1 MNRLNGNHVKKI
13 ITRFT
18 WGLLG
23 ILVLAALAIQITGHG
38 YFWKALSATYLQGH
52 STAHIDDAVNFAQ
65 RKIATSLPLAWEKDT
80 VFNKEPLSS
89 ATLSYLQQY
98 KSAAFLVAK
107 NGKLLHETYF
117 APYNESSRTNSFSIA
132 KSITTMQ
139 VGLAVK
145 QGLIPSFDT
154 PITQFLPEFA
164 GNARASKA
172 TISQVSAMK
181 AGHDWTENYKLPFN
195 VTTDLYYGKDAE
207 KLVLNQDFEREP
219 GTEYE
224 YSSGST
230 QLLGVILKRAI
241 QKKNPQSNVSEHL
254 SQSLWQPLGM
264 EKDAI
269 YTLDRAGEDGGM
281 ERTYCCIFATAK
293 DFAKLGQLLLQDGQ
307 WGGKQ
312 LLDKAFVDRMRKPD
326 LQPYYG
332 HSLWMDWTYKHPFYS
347 LQGHQ
352 GQYVIVVPSLQLVV
366 VRVGQYRNK
375 AVLGP
380 NGRIPLEVYSF
391 VDEAVRMAQ
400 ATTPSK

>member
-1 MNRLNGNHVKKI
+1 MFKKTI
-13 ITRFT
+13 KRFSF
-18 WGLLG
+18 GLFGL
-23 ILVLAALAIQITGHG
+23 LVLAGLAIQFTGHG
-38 YFWKALSATYLQGH
+38 YFWKALSATYLQGY
-52 STAHIDDAVNFAQ
+52 STAHIDDAGNFAQ
-65 RKIATSLPLAWEKDT
+65 RIIATSQPLAWEKDAA
-80 VFNKEPLSS
+80 FNKEPLNS

-117 APYNESSRTNSFSIA
+117 SPYTKSSRTNSFSIA
-132 KSITTMQ
+132 KTITTMQ
-139 VGLAVK
+139 VGLAVQ
-145 QGLIPSFDT
+145 QGLIPGFDA
-154 PITQFLPEFA
+154 PITQFLPVYA
-164 GNARASKA
+164 SNARGAKA
-172 TISQVSAMK
+172 TISQLSAMK

-219 GTEYE
+219 GTEFE

-281 ERTYCCIFATAK
+281 ERTYCCIFATAR
-293 DFAKLGQLLLQDGQ
+293 DYVKLGQLLLQDGQ

-312 LLDKAFVDRMRKPD
+312 LLDKAFVERMRKPD
-326 LQPYYG
+326 LQPFYG
-332 HSLWMDWTYKHPFYS
+332 HSLWMDWTYKHPFY
-347 LQGHQ
+347 LMQGHQ

-380 NGRIPLEVYSF
+380 NQRLALEIYSF
-391 VDEAVRMAQ
+391 VDEAVRLAQ
-400 ATTPSK
+400 AK

>member
-1 MNRLNGNHVKKI
+1 MFKQFI
-13 ITRFT
+13 SRFA

-23 ILVLAALAIQITGHG
+23 VLVFVALAIQLIGHG

-52 STAHIDDAVNFAQ
+52 STAHIDDADNFAQ
-65 RKIATSLPLAWEKDT
+65 RKIATSQPLTWEKDAA
-80 VFNKEPLSS
+80 FNKEPLNS
-89 ATLSYLQQY
+89 AILSYLQQY

-117 APYNESSRTNSFSIA
+117 SPYTEASRTNSFSMA
-132 KSITTMQ
+132 KTVTTMQ
-139 VGLAVK
+139 VGLAVQ
-145 QGLIPSFDT
+145 QGLISSFDA
-154 PITQFLPEFA
+154 PITPFLPEYA
-164 GNARASKA
+164 GNARGTKA
-172 TISQVSAMK
+172 TLSQLSAMK

-281 ERTYCCIFATAK
+281 ERTYCCIFATAR
-293 DFAKLGQLLLQDGQ
+293 DYAKLGQLLLQDGQ
-307 WGGKQ
+307 WGGTQ
-312 LLDKAFVDRMRKPD
+312 LLDKTFVERMRKPD
-326 LQPYYG
+326 LQAYYG
-332 HSLWMDWTYKHPFYS
+332 HSLWMDWTYKHPFYFM
-347 LQGHQ
+347 QGHQ
-352 GQYVIVVPSLQLVV
+352 GQYVIVVPSHQLVV
-366 VRVGQYRNK
+366 LRLGQQRNK
-375 AVLGP
+375 TDLGP
-380 NGRIPLEVYSF
+380 NGMTPLEVYSF
-391 VDEAVRMAQ
+391 VDEAVRLAQ
-400 ATTPSK
+400 PAK

>member
-1 MNRLNGNHVKKI
+1 MFKKF
-13 ITRFT
+13 ITRFI

-23 ILVLAALAIQITGHG
+23 VLVLAALAIQLTGHG

-52 STAHIDDAVNFAQ
+52 STAHIDDAGNFAQ
-65 RKIATSLPLAWEKDT
+65 RKIATAQPLAWEKDT
-80 VFNKEPLSS
+80 AFNKETLNN

-98 KSAAFLVAK
+98 KSAVFLVAK

-117 APYNESSRTNSFSIA
+117 SPYTESSRTNSFSVA
-132 KSITTMQ
+132 KTITTMQ
-139 VGLAVK
+139 VGLAVQ

-164 GNARASKA
+164 GNARGSKA
-172 TISQVSAMK
+172 TISQLSAMK

-207 KLVLNQDFEREP
+207 KLVLKQDFEREP
-219 GTEYE
+219 GTQYE

-264 EKDAI
+264 EKDAL
-269 YTLDRAGEDGGM
+269 YTLDRPGEEGGM
-281 ERTYCCIFATAK
+281 ERTYCCIFATAR
-293 DFAKLGQLLLQDGQ
+293 DYAKLGQLLLQDGQ

-312 LLDKAFVDRMRKPD
+312 LLDKAFVERMRKPD
-326 LQPYYG
+326 LQPFYG

-375 AVLGP
+375 AALGP
-380 NGRIPLEVYSF
+380 NQRIPLEVYNF
-391 VDEAVRMAQ
+391 VDEAVRLAQ
-400 ATTPSK
+400 VK

>member
-1 MNRLNGNHVKKI
+1 MFKKL
-13 ITRFT
+13 ITRFAS
-18 WGLLG
+18 GLLG
-23 ILVLAALAIQITGHG
+23 ILVLVALAIQLTGHG

-52 STAHIDDAVNFAQ
+52 STAHIDDAGNFSQ
-65 RKIATSLPLAWEKDT
+65 RKIATAQPLAWEKDAA
-80 VFNKEPLSS
+80 FNKEPLNS

-117 APYNESSRTNSFSIA
+117 APYTEVSKTNSFSMA
-132 KSITTMQ
+132 KTVTTMQ
-139 VGLAVK
+139 VGLAVQ
-145 QGLIPSFDT
+145 QGLIPSFDA
-154 PITQFLPEFA
+154 PITQFLPEYA
-164 GNARASKA
+164 SNARGAKA
-172 TISQVSAMK
+172 TLSQLSSMK

-195 VTTDLYYGKDAE
+195 VTTNLYFGTDAE
-207 KLVLNQDFEREP
+207 KAVLGQDFEREP

-230 QLLGVILKRAI
+230 QLLGVILKRAV

-269 YTLDRAGEDGGM
+269 YTLDRPSEEGGM
-281 ERTYCCIFATAK
+281 ERTYCCIFATAR
-293 DFAKLGQLLLQDGQ
+293 DYAKLGQLLLQDGQ

-312 LLDKAFVDRMRKPD
+312 LLDKAFVERMRKPD
-326 LQPYYG
+326 LVPFYG

-347 LQGHQ
+347 MQGHQ

-380 NGRIPLEVYSF
+380 NQRIPLEVYNF
-391 VDEAVRMAQ
+391 VDEAVRLTQGM
-400 ATTPSK
+400 K

>member
-1 MNRLNGNHVKKI
+1 MLKKF
-13 ITRFT
+13 FT
-18 WGLLG
+18 GLGLALLAL
-23 ILVLAALAIQITGHG
+23 LVLLALAIQLTGHG

-52 STAHIDDAVNFAQ
+52 STAHIDDAGNFVQ
-65 RKIATSLPLAWEKDT
+65 RKIATSQPLAWGKDAG
-80 VFNKEPLSS
+80 FNKEPLNS

-117 APYNESSRTNSFSIA
+117 SPYTESSRTNSFSIA
-132 KSITTMQ
+132 KTITTMQ
-139 VGLAVK
+139 VGLAVQ

-207 KLVLNQDFEREP
+207 NLVLKQDFEREP

-241 QKKNPQSNVSEHL
+241 QKKNPQSNISEHL

-281 ERTYCCIFATAK
+281 ERTYCCIFATAR

-307 WGGKQ
+307 WGDKQ
-312 LLDKAFVDRMRKPD
+312 LLDKAFVDRMQKPD

>member
-1 MNRLNGNHVKKI
+1 MFKQFI
-13 ITRFT
+13 SRFA

-23 ILVLAALAIQITGHG
+23 VLVLAALAIQLTGHG

-52 STAHIDDAVNFAQ
+52 STAHIDDADNFAQ
-65 RKIATSLPLAWEKDT
+65 RKIATSQPLTWEKDAA
-80 VFNKEPLSS
+80 FNKEPLNS

-117 APYNESSRTNSFSIA
+117 SPYTQSSRTNSFSVA
-132 KSITTMQ
+132 KTVTTMQ
-139 VGLAVK
+139 VGLAVQ
-145 QGLIPSFDT
+145 QGLIPSFDA
-154 PITQFLPEFA
+154 PITQFLPEYA

-181 AGHDWTENYKLPFN
+181 AGHDWTENYKLPIN

-219 GTEYE
+219 GMEYE

-241 QKKNPQSNVSEHL
+241 QKKNPLSNVSEHL

-281 ERTYCCIFATAK
+281 ERTYCCIFATAR
-293 DFAKLGQLLLQDGQ
+293 DYAKLGQLLLQDGQ

-312 LLDKAFVDRMRKPD
+312 LLDKAFLERMRKPD

-332 HSLWMDWTYKHPFYS
+332 HSLWMDWTHKHPFYT

-380 NGRIPLEVYSF
+380 NRRIPLEVYNF
-391 VDEAVRMAQ
+391 VDEAVRLAQ
-400 ATTPSK
+400 Q

>member
-1 MNRLNGNHVKKI
+1 MLKKI
-13 ITRFT
+13 FIRLGL
-18 WGLLG
+18 GLLAL
-23 ILVLAALAIQITGHG
+23 LVLLALAIQLTGHG

-52 STAHIDDAVNFAQ
+52 STAHIDDANNFAQ
-65 RKIATSLPLAWEKDT
+65 RKIATAQPLAWEKDAA
-80 VFNKEPLSS
+80 FNKTPLNS

-107 NGKLLHETYF
+107 DGKLLHETYF
-117 APYNESSRTNSFSIA
+117 SPYTESSRTNSFSVA
-132 KSITTMQ
+132 KTITTMQ
-139 VGLAVK
+139 VGLAVQ

-164 GNARASKA
+164 GNARGAKA
-172 TISQVSAMK
+172 TISQLSAMK

-195 VTTDLYYGKDAE
+195 VTTDLYFGKNAE

-219 GTEYE
+219 GTAYE

-230 QLLGVILKRAI
+230 QLLGVVLKRAI

-281 ERTYCCIFATAK
+281 ERTYCCIFATAR

-312 LLDKAFVDRMRKPD
+312 LLEKAFVERMRKPD

-366 VRVGQYRNK
+366 VRVGQFRNK
-375 AVLGP
+375 ALLGP
-380 NGRIPLEVYSF
+380 NQRIPLEVYNF
-391 VDEAVRMAQ
+391 VDEAVRLAQ
-400 ATTPSK
+400 ATTPLK

>member
-1 MNRLNGNHVKKI
+1 MIKKFI
-13 ITRFT
+13 KRFA

-23 ILVLAALAIQITGHG
+23 LLVLVALVIQLTGHG

-52 STAHIDDAVNFAQ
+52 STAHIDDAGNFAQ
-65 RKIATSLPLAWEKDT
+65 RKIATTQPLAWDKDAA
-80 VFNKEPLSS
+80 FNKEPLNT
-89 ATLSYLQQY
+89 ATLGYLQQY
-98 KSAAFLVAK
+98 KSAAFVVAK

-117 APYNESSRTNSFSIA
+117 APYTENSKTNSFSMA
-132 KSITTMQ
+132 KTVTTMQ
-139 VGLAVK
+139 VGLAVQ
-145 QGLIPSFDT
+145 QGLIPSFDA
-154 PITQFLPEFA
+154 PITQFLPEYV
-164 GNARASKA
+164 GSARASKA
-172 TISQVSAMK
+172 TISQLSAMK

-195 VTTDLYYGKDAE
+195 VTTDLYFGKDAE
-207 KLVLNQDFEREP
+207 KLVLNKNFEREP
-219 GTEYE
+219 NTEFE

-230 QLLGVILKRAI
+230 QVLGVILKRAI

-264 EKDAI
+264 EQDAL

-281 ERTYCCIFATAK
+281 ERTYCCIFATTR
-293 DFAKLGQLLLQDGQ
+293 DYAKLGQLLLQDGQ

-312 LLDKAFVDRMRKPD
+312 LLDKAFVERMRKPD
-326 LQPYYG
+326 LKPYYG

-375 AVLGP
+375 ALLGP

-391 VDEAVRMAQ
+391 VDEAVRLAQ
-400 ATTPSK
+400 ATAPAK

>member
-1 MNRLNGNHVKKI
+1 MFKQFI
-13 ITRFT
+13 SRFA

-23 ILVLAALAIQITGHG
+23 VLVFVALAIQLTGHG

-52 STAHIDDAVNFAQ
+52 STAHIDDADNFAQ
-65 RKIATSLPLAWEKDT
+65 RKIATSQPLAWEKDAA
-80 VFNKEPLSS
+80 FNKEPLNS

-117 APYNESSRTNSFSIA
+117 SPYTESSRTNSFSVA
-132 KSITTMQ
+132 KTVTTMQ
-139 VGLAVK
+139 VGLAVQ
-145 QGLIPSFDT
+145 QGLIPSFDA
-154 PITQFLPEFA
+154 PITQFLPEYA

-181 AGHDWTENYKLPFN
+181 AGHDWTENYKLPIN

-219 GTEYE
+219 GMEYE

-241 QKKNPQSNVSEHL
+241 QKKNPLSNVSEHL

-281 ERTYCCIFATAK
+281 ERTYCCIFATAR
-293 DFAKLGQLLLQDGQ
+293 DYAKLGQLLLQDGQ

-312 LLDKAFVDRMRKPD
+312 LLDKAFVERMRKPD

-332 HSLWMDWTYKHPFYS
+332 HSLWMDWTHKHPFYT

-380 NGRIPLEVYSF
+380 NRRIPLEVYNF
-391 VDEAVRMAQ
+391 VDEAVRLAQ
-400 ATTPSK
+400 Q

>member
-1 MNRLNGNHVKKI
+1 MLKKI
-13 ITRFT
+13 FTRLGL
-18 WGLLG
+18 GLLAL
-23 ILVLAALAIQITGHG
+23 LVLLALAIQLTGHG

-52 STAHIDDAVNFAQ
+52 STAHIDDADSFAQ
-65 RKIATSLPLAWEKDT
+65 RKIATAQPLAWEKDAA
-80 VFNKEPLSS
+80 FNKSPLNS

-117 APYNESSRTNSFSIA
+117 SPYTESSRTNSFSVA
-132 KSITTMQ
+132 KTITTMQ
-139 VGLAVK
+139 VGLAVQ

-164 GNARASKA
+164 GNAKGAKA
-172 TISQVSAMK
+172 TISQLSAMK

-195 VTTDLYYGKDAE
+195 VTTDLYFGKNAE

-230 QLLGVILKRAI
+230 QLLGVVLKRAI

-281 ERTYCCIFATAK
+281 ERTYCCIFATAR

-312 LLDKAFVDRMRKPD
+312 LLDKAFVERMRKPD

-366 VRVGQYRNK
+366 VRVGQFRNK
-375 AVLGP
+375 AQLGP
-380 NGRIPLEVYSF
+380 NQRIPLEVYNF
-391 VDEAVRMAQ
+391 VDEAVRLAQ
-400 ATTPSK
+400 ATTPPR

>member
-1 MNRLNGNHVKKI
+1 MFKKF
-13 ITRFT
+13 ITRFV

-23 ILVLAALAIQITGHG
+23 VLVLAALAIQISGHG

-52 STAHIDDAVNFAQ
+52 STAHIDDADNFAQ
-65 RKIATSLPLAWEKDT
+65 RKIATSQPLTWEKDAA
-80 VFNKEPLSS
+80 FNKEPLNS

-117 APYNESSRTNSFSIA
+117 SPYTEASKTNSFSMA
-132 KSITTMQ
+132 KTVTTMQ
-139 VGLAVK
+139 VGLAVQ
-145 QGLIPSFDT
+145 QGLIPSFDA
-154 PITQFLPEFA
+154 PITQFLPEYA
-164 GNARASKA
+164 GNARGAKA
-172 TISQVSAMK
+172 TLSQLSAMK
-181 AGHDWTENYKLPFN
+181 AGHDWTENYKLPIN

-269 YTLDRAGEDGGM
+269 YTLDRPGEEGGM
-281 ERTYCCIFATAK
+281 ERTYCCIFATAR
-293 DFAKLGQLLLQDGQ
+293 DYAKLGQLLLQDGQ
-307 WGGKQ
+307 WGGTQ
-312 LLDKAFVDRMRKPD
+312 LLDKAFVERMRKPD

-332 HSLWMDWTYKHPFYS
+332 HSLWMDWTHKHPFYT

-366 VRVGQYRNK
+366 VRVGQYRDK
-375 AVLGP
+375 ATLGP
-380 NGRIPLEVYSF
+380 NGRIPLEVYDF
-391 VDEAVRMAQ
+391 VDEAVRLAQ
-400 ATTPSK
+400 R

>member
-1 MNRLNGNHVKKI
+1 MVKKFI
-13 ITRFT
+13 KRFAL
-18 WGLLG
+18 GLLG
-23 ILVLAALAIQITGHG
+23 LLVLVALVIQLTGHG

-52 STAHIDDAVNFAQ
+52 STAHIDDAGNFAQ
-65 RKIATSLPLAWEKDT
+65 RKIATTQPLAWDKDAA
-80 VFNKEPLSS
+80 FNKEPLNT

-98 KSAAFLVAK
+98 KSAAFVVAK

-117 APYNESSRTNSFSIA
+117 APYTENSKTNSFSMA
-132 KSITTMQ
+132 KTVTTMQ
-139 VGLAVK
+139 IGMAVQ
-145 QGLIPSFDT
+145 QGLIPSFDA
-154 PITQFLPEFA
+154 PITQFLPEYL

-172 TISQVSAMK
+172 TISQISAMK

-195 VTTDLYYGKDAE
+195 VTTDLYFGKDAE
-207 KLVLNQDFEREP
+207 KLVLNQNFEREP
-219 GTEYE
+219 NTEFE

-230 QLLGVILKRAI
+230 QVLGVILKRAI
-241 QKKNPQSNVSEHL
+241 QKNNPQSNVSEHL

-264 EKDAI
+264 EQDAI

-281 ERTYCCIFATAK
+281 ERTYCCIFATAR
-293 DFAKLGQLLLQDGQ
+293 DYAKLGQLLLQDGQ

-312 LLDKAFVDRMRKPD
+312 LLDKAFVERMRKPD
-326 LQPYYG
+326 LKPYYG

-375 AVLGP
+375 ALLGP

-391 VDEAVRMAQ
+391 VDEAVRLAQ
-400 ATTPSK
+400 ATAPAK